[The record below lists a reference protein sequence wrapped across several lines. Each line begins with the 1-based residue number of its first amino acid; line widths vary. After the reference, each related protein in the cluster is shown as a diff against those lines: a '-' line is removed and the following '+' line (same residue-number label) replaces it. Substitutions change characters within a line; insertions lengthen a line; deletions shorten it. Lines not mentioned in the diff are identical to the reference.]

1 MILKSTIILH
11 VSDIYIDTHNIYKL
25 FTSNY
30 SYHTVYVIL
39 SHNIFDQLF
48 INYFYRPVVH
58 YDMYLLLC
66 RWKLDIILRKIIHSR
81 KEEAISKIILY
92 IDIAVVR
99 PRNLCNLIN
108 LYSSS
113 NTDIYYINWKV
124 CMYFL
129 GILRT

>member
-1 MILKSTIILH
+1 MCNL
-11 VSDIYIDTHNIYKL
+11 
-25 FTSNY
+25 
-30 SYHTVYVIL
+30 
-39 SHNIFDQLF
+39 
-48 INYFYRPVVH
+48 
-58 YDMYLLLC
+58 MLLC

>member
-1 MILKSTIILH
+1 MILKSTIILR

-30 SYHTVYVIL
+30 SYHTVYVI
-39 SHNIFDQLF
+39 SHNIYLINLSIIF
-48 INYFYRPVVH
+48 IVRWFTILG
-58 YDMYLLLC
+58 MYLLLC